1 MENLPTIKLGS
12 TGYYVTILQLNLSG
26 LGVYYEKLAITGFF
40 DEKTNKCT
48 KIFQEKTKLN
58 PNGIVE
64 VNTWKSLFEN
74 VILIQKK
81 LQTEGVYSGVI
92 DGIFG
97 ILTIR
102 STQEYQKKQHLYPS
116 GDITPRTRHK
126 LFNPNS
132 QSEFY
137 TSSNHLQ
144 SLHPYVEILAKEF
157 LKLTKTNGLDV
168 RIYSVF
174 RSWSE
179 QDKLFSL
186 GRWKPG
192 KKVTNARGGE
202 SYHNWGLAFDA
213 APYENNSIPWNNI
226 KKFKQMGY
234 IGEQLGLTWG
244 GRFTTIVDY
253 PHFEYS
259 FGLSAWDLLNGITP
273 PILNI

>member
-1 MENLPTIKLGS
+1 MENLPTLKLGS
-12 TGYYVTILQLNLSG
+12 TGYYVTVLQLNLIG
-26 LGVYYEKLAITGFF
+26 LGVNYEKLTITGFF
-40 DEKTNKCT
+40 DEKTNKYT
-48 KIFQEKTKLN
+48 KIFQEKTKLK

-81 LQTEGVYSGVI
+81 LQSIGIYFGQL

-97 ILTIR
+97 VSTIEA
-102 STQEYQKKQHLYPS
+102 TQEYQIRQNLYPS
-116 GDITPRTRHK
+116 GNITPRTRHK

-132 QSEFY
+132 QSESY
-137 TSSNHLQ
+137 TSSNHLH
-144 SLHPYVEILAKEF
+144 SLHPYVEMLAKEF
-157 LKLTKTNGLDV
+157 LQLTKANGLDV
-168 RIYSVF
+168 RIYAVF

-179 QDKLFSL
+179 QDQLFSL

-213 APYENNSIPWNNI
+213 APYENNSIPWGDI

-234 IGEQLGLTWG
+234 IGEKLGLTWG

-259 FGLSAWDLLNGITP
+259 FGLSSWDLLNGITP

>member
-1 MENLPTIKLGS
+1 MDNLPTLKSGS
-12 TGYYVTILQLNLSG
+12 TGYYVTILQLNLIG
-26 LGVYYEKLAITGFF
+26 LGVNYEKLAITGFF
-40 DEKTNKCT
+40 DEKTHKCT
-48 KIFQEKTKLN
+48 KIFQDKTKLK
-58 PNGIVE
+58 PTGIVE

-81 LQTEGVYSGVI
+81 LQSIGFYFGQLDGV
-92 DGIFG
+92 FG
-97 ILTIR
+97 LSTTKA
-102 STQEYQKKQHLYPS
+102 TQEYQKEQNLYPS

-144 SLHPYVEILAKEF
+144 SLHPYVEMLAKEF
-157 LKLTKTNGLDV
+157 LQLTKINGLDV

-179 QDKLFSL
+179 QDQLFSL

-202 SYHNWGLAFDA
+202 SYHNWRLAFDA
-213 APYENNSIPWNNI
+213 APYENNSVAWNNI

-244 GRFTTIVDY
+244 GRFTTLVDY

-259 FGLSAWDLLNGITP
+259 FGLSTWDLLNGIKP
-273 PILNI
+273 PILDI

>member
-1 MENLPTIKLGS
+1 MESLPTLKLGS
-12 TGYYVTILQLNLSG
+12 TGYYVTVLQLNLSG
-26 LGVYYEKLAITGFF
+26 LGVNYEKLAITGFF

-64 VNTWKSLFEN
+64 VSTWKSLFEN
-74 VILIQKK
+74 VLLIQKK
-81 LQTEGVYSGVI
+81 LQSIGIYFGALN
-92 DGIFG
+92 GIFDA
-97 ILTIR
+97 
-102 STQEYQKKQHLYPS
+102 STTQATKKYQKEQNLYPS

-126 LFNPNS
+126 LFNPDS

-137 TSSNHLQ
+137 TSSNHLH

-157 LKLTKTNGLDV
+157 LQLTKANGLDV

-179 QDKLFSL
+179 QDRLFSL

-213 APYENNSIPWNNI
+213 APFENNSIPWGNI

-234 IGEQLGLTWG
+234 IGEKLGLNWG
-244 GRFTTIVDY
+244 GRFTTLVDH

-259 FGLSAWDLLNGITP
+259 FGLSTWDLLNGIKP
-273 PILNI
+273 PILDI

>member
-26 LGVYYEKLAITGFF
+26 LGVYYEKLVITGFF
-40 DEKTNKCT
+40 DEKTNKYT

-64 VNTWKSLFEN
+64 MKTWKSLFEN

-81 LQTEGVYSGVI
+81 LQIEGVYSGQL

-97 ILTIR
+97 ISTIQ
-102 STQEYQKKQHLYPS
+102 STQEYQKKQNLYPS

-132 QSEFY
+132 KNEFY
-137 TSSNHLQ
+137 ASSSHLN
-144 SLHPYVEILAKEF
+144 SLHPFVKMLAKEF
-157 LKLTKTNGLDV
+157 LELTKANGLDV

-179 QDKLFSL
+179 QDQLFSL
-186 GRWKPG
+186 GRWKLG

-213 APYENNSIPWNNI
+213 APYVNNSIPWGNI

-234 IGEQLGLTWG
+234 IGEKLGLSWG
-244 GRFTTIVDY
+244 GHFTSIVDY

-259 FGLSAWDLLNGITP
+259 FGLSSWDLLNGIKP
-273 PILNI
+273 PILDI